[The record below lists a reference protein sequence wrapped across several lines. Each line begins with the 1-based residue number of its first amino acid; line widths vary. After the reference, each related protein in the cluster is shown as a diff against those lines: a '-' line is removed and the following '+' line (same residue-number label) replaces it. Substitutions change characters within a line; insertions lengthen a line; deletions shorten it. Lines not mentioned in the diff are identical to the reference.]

1 MLLAWLTEVGN
12 YEKWKGSEGDTQMAL
27 ATDLSQGITEA
38 KTKVDRSPSAS
49 CEKVCLRSFLLWA
62 IRQYMNSINECRLS
76 FSSVSQIKS
85 LESSFRQANDFRLGT
100 GQGVIDQAE
109 ASEEPNRAEL
119 LRMAAKSVEGVSV
132 APSLLKR
139 ALPSTR
145 FLTLLLCPPL

>member
-1 MLLAWLTEVGN
+1 
-12 YEKWKGSEGDTQMAL
+12 
-27 ATDLSQGITEA
+27 
-38 KTKVDRSPSAS
+38 
-49 CEKVCLRSFLLWA
+49 
-62 IRQYMNSINECRLS
+62 MNSINECRLS